1 MICKSLDTLV
11 RPSLDTLHELSLMF
25 VMEFLDAFLEFYL
38 SGSQGLN
45 LLELLKVEESFRHW
59 ELITA
64 SRRSQKALKLCSVR
78 QVKDELVDFSERLR
92 IHILQLLSLKDGLH
106 EKGSYFG
113 NIAFLQLS
121 LRENFG
127 GSLLEILLE
136 GSNQLSSPSSDELLT
151 LFVNEGRDNIVLMK
165 SRNLDLN
172 SFDSVSTYEAHLSVP
187 TLLWLGRS

>member
-1 MICKSLDTLV
+1 
-11 RPSLDTLHELSLMF
+11 
-25 VMEFLDAFLEFYL
+25 
-38 SGSQGLN
+38 
-45 LLELLKVEESFRHW
+45 
-59 ELITA
+59 
-64 SRRSQKALKLCSVR
+64 
-78 QVKDELVDFSERLR
+78 
-92 IHILQLLSLKDGLH
+92 LKDGLH

-187 TLLWLGRS
+187 TLL